1 MTSTEALSATAAGV
15 LGDRALA
22 IARAAGASWCDVRVA
37 LVEREELTVHNGEV
51 SALEQ
56 DEQTGFGVRVLLDG
70 CWGFASGFDLTEPEV
85 ERVAKLAVALAK
97 AGRRAGPGRHRWA
110 EEPAWRDRWSS
121 TWLIDPFTVPLDRK
135 LDLLMRADAVLRER
149 KEITSTSCN
158 LSFRRETQTF
168 LSSAGARIDQVVLR
182 SGGGISATAHKDG
195 ETQTRSYPAAFGG
208 QFMALGWELIDA
220 LDLVG
225 NAAACRDEAIELL
238 TAAPCPVGEK
248 DIILSGDQ
256 LALQIHESVGHATE
270 LDRVQGW
277 EANFAG
283 TSFVDT
289 GKLRSGFRYGS
300 PLVNLVCDATVPGGL
315 ATVGYDDDGVRSQRW
330 PVVQDGIFVGYQ
342 TSRDVAHFETEALSA
357 AATGR
362 AEAAGR
368 GGAPRESG
376 PAPRSRGCS
385 RAEGPSHVPIVR
397 ISNLSLLPGTWS
409 LPDLVADTD
418 DGLWMA
424 GVKCW
429 SIDQQRLNFQF
440 TCELGREIKGGK
452 LGRLLKNPTYQGIT
466 PQFWGACDAICDVAH
481 WTLWGVSNC
490 GKGQPMQTAEMS
502 HGAAPSRFRKQAV
515 GVRS

>member
-1 MTSTEALSATAAGV
+1 MVVTPSDTSTSFDSLATLGAHALTVAKT
-15 LGDRALA
+15 
-22 IARAAGASWCDVRVA
+22 AGASWADIRLA
-37 LVEREELTVHNGEV
+37 LVEREELAVRNGEV

-56 DEQTGFGVRVLLDG
+56 DEQAGFGVRVMLDG
-70 CWGFASGFDLTEPEV
+70 CWGFASGYDLTDAEV
-85 ERVAKLAVALAK
+85 QRVAALAVALAK
-97 AGRRAGPGRHRWA
+97 AGRRAGPGRHQWA
-110 EEPAWRDRWSS
+110 DEPAWRDRWSS
-121 TWLIDPFTVPLDRK
+121 TWLIDPFSVPLDRK
-135 LDLLMRADAVLRER
+135 LDILMRADAVLRS
-149 KEITSTSCN
+149 KPEITSTSCN

-182 SGGGISATAHKDG
+182 SGAGISATAHKG
-195 ETQTRSYPAAFGG
+195 SETQTRSYPAAFGG
-208 QFMALGWELIDA
+208 QYLAVGWELVES

-225 NAAACRDEAIELL
+225 HAAQCRDEAIELL
-238 TAAPCPVGEK
+238 SAEPCPVGDK

-289 GKLRSGFRYGS
+289 GKISGGFRYGS

-330 PVVQDGIFVGYQ
+330 HVVRDGLFVGYQ
-342 TSRDVAHFETEALSA
+342 TSRDVAHVERA
-357 AATGR
+357 AQS
-362 AEAAGR
+362 
-368 GGAPRESG
+368 GAPDAVG
-376 PAPRSRGCS
+376 VADAPRSRGCS

-397 ISNLSLLPGTWS
+397 ISNLSLLPGTWK
-409 LPDLVADTD
+409 LDQLIADTQ
-418 DGLWMA
+418 DGIWMA

-440 TCELGREIKGGK
+440 TCEYGREIKGGK

-466 PQFWGACDAICDVAH
+466 PQFWGACDAICDVGD
-481 WTLWGVSNC
+481 WRLWGVPNC
-490 GKGQPMQTAEMS
+490 GKGQPLQTAEMS
-502 HGAAPSRFRKQAV
+502 HGAAPARFRRVAV
-515 GVRS
+515 GVRG

>member
-1 MTSTEALSATAAGV
+1 VITEAALSFDSLAA
-15 LGDRALA
+15 LGAHALDVAKRAN
-22 IARAAGASWCDVRVA
+22 ASWCDVRLA
-37 LVEREELTVHNGEV
+37 LIEREELAVRNGEV

-56 DEQTGFGVRVLLDG
+56 DEQAGFGVRVMVDG
-70 CWGFASGFDLTEPEV
+70 CWGFASGYDLTEAEV
-85 ERVAKLAVALAK
+85 ERVAALAVALAK
-97 AGRRAGPGRHRWA
+97 AGKRAGPGRHQWA
-110 EEPAWRDRWSS
+110 DEPAWRDRWSS

-135 LDLLMRADAVLRER
+135 LDLLMRADAILREK
-149 KEITSTSCN
+149 KEITATSCT

-182 SGGGISATAHKDG
+182 SGAGISATAHKDG

-208 QFMALGWELIDA
+208 QYLAVGWELVDS

-225 NAAACRDEAIELL
+225 HAAQVRDEAIALL
-238 TAAPCPVGEK
+238 TADPCPVADK

-289 GKLRSGFRYGS
+289 GKIRGGFRYGS
-300 PLVNLVCDATVPGGL
+300 PHVNLVCDATVPGGL

-330 PVVQDGIFVGYQ
+330 HVVREGQFVGYQ
-342 TSRDVAHFETEALSA
+342 TSRDIAYVESA
-357 AATGR
+357 A
-362 AEAAGR
+362 
-368 GGAPRESG
+368 GGG
-376 PAPRSRGCS
+376 PADSAAPRSRGCS

-397 ISNLSLLPGTWS
+397 ISNLSLLPGGWT
-409 LPDLVADTD
+409 LDKLIADTQ
-418 DGLWMA
+418 DGIWMA

-440 TCELGREIKGGK
+440 TCEYGQEIKGGK

-466 PQFWGACDAICDVAH
+466 PQFWGACDAICDVGE
-481 WTLWGVSNC
+481 WRLWGVPNC
-490 GKGQPMQTAEMS
+490 GKGQPMQVAEMS
-502 HGAAPSRFRKQAV
+502 HGAAPARFRKIAV
-515 GVRS
+515 GVRG

>member
-1 MTSTEALSATAAGV
+1 MTTTDTLTFDSLAALGA
-15 LGDRALA
+15 RALDVA
-22 IARAAGASWCDVRVA
+22 KRAGAAWCDVRLA
-37 LVEREELTVHNGEV
+37 LIEREELAVRNGEV

-56 DEQTGFGVRVLLDG
+56 DEQAGFGIRVLHDG
-70 CWGFASGFDLTEPEV
+70 CWGFASGYDLTEAEV
-85 ERVAKLAVALAK
+85 ERVAALAVALAR
-97 AGRRAGPGRHRWA
+97 AGRRAGPGRHQWA
-110 EEPAWRDRWSS
+110 DEPAWRDRWSS

-135 LDLLMRADAVLRER
+135 IDLLMRADAILRA
-149 KEITSTSCN
+149 KPEITASNGT

-182 SGGGISATAHKDG
+182 SGAGISATAHKDD
-195 ETQTRSYPAAFGG
+195 ETQTRSWPAAFGG
-208 QFMALGWELIDA
+208 QYLAVGWELVDS

-225 NAAACRDEAIELL
+225 HAAQCRDEAIELL
-238 TAAPCPVGEK
+238 AAEPCPVADK

-289 GKLRSGFRYGS
+289 GKIRGGFRYGS
-300 PLVNLVCDATVPGGL
+300 PHVNLVCDATVPGGL

-330 PVVQDGIFVGYQ
+330 HVVRDGVFVGYQ
-342 TSRDVAHFETEALSA
+342 TSRDVAHVESA
-357 AATGR
+357 A
-362 AEAAGR
+362 
-368 GGAPRESG
+368 GGG
-376 PAPRSRGCS
+376 PADSQAPRSRGCS

-397 ISNLSLLPGTWS
+397 ISNLSLLPGAWKFD
-409 LPDLVADTD
+409 DLVADTE
-418 DGLWMA
+418 DGIWMA

-440 TCELGREIKGGK
+440 TCEYGREIKGGK

-466 PQFWGACDAICDVAH
+466 PQFWGACDAICDVGE
-481 WTLWGVSNC
+481 WRLWGVPNC
-490 GKGQPMQTAEMS
+490 GKGQPLQTAEMS
-502 HGAAPSRFRKQAV
+502 HGAAPARFRKQAV
-515 GVRS
+515 GVRG

>member
-1 MTSTEALSATAAGV
+1 MSSPSVPSRSGPLHSSSD
-15 LGDRALA
+15 LGAKALA
-22 IARAAGASWCDVRVA
+22 VARAAHAEWCDIRLA
-37 LVEREELTVHNGEV
+37 LIEREELAVRNGEV

-70 CWGFASGFDLTEPEV
+70 CWGFASGFDLTEAEV

-97 AGRRAGPGRHRWA
+97 AGRAAGPGRHRWA
-110 EEPAWRDRWSS
+110 DEPAYRDRWSS

-135 LDLLMRADAVLRER
+135 IDLLMRADAVLRER
-149 KEITSTSCN
+149 KEITATSCT

-182 SGGGISATAHKDG
+182 SGGGVSATAHKDG

-208 QFMALGWELIDA
+208 NYMAVGWELIDA

-225 NAAACRDEAIELL
+225 HAARCRDEAIELL
-238 TAAPCPVGEK
+238 SADNCPVADK

-256 LALQIHESVGHATE
+256 IALQIHESVGHATE

-277 EANFAG
+277 EANLAG

-289 GKLRSGFRYGS
+289 GKLSGGFRYGS
-300 PLVNLVCDATVPGGL
+300 DVVNLVADATAPGGL

-330 PVVQDGIFVGYQ
+330 PIVQDGIFVGYQ
-342 TSRDVAHFETEALSA
+342 TSRDVAHFEG
-357 AATGR
+357 TG
-362 AEAAGR
+362 ADGR
-368 GGAPRESG
+368 PVNGG
-376 PAPRSRGCS
+376 RSRGCS
-385 RAEGPSHVPIVR
+385 RAEGPSNVPIVR
-397 ISNLSLLPGTWS
+397 ISNLSLLPGNWR
-409 LPDLVADTD
+409 LDDLIADTD
-418 DGLWMA
+418 DGIWMA

-440 TCELGREIKGGK
+440 TCEYGQEIKGGK
-452 LGRLLKNPTYQGIT
+452 RGRLLKNPTYQGIT
-466 PQFWGACDAICDVAH
+466 PKFWDACDAICDVSH
-481 WTLWGVSNC
+481 WTLWGVPNC